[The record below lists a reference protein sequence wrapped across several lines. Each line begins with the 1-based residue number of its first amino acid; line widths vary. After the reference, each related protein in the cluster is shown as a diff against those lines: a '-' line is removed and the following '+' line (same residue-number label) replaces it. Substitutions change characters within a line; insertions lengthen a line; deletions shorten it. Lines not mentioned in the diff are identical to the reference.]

1 MPKLCLNMIV
11 KNESAIIEKCLAS
24 IAPHIHAYCIC
35 DTGSTDDTPD
45 RIDRFFRERGI
56 PGIVP
61 RTTFRTFEQ
70 ARNEALDAALRSRL
84 DFDYL
89 LFADADFE
97 LVVEDPGF
105 ARGIHAAAHSMLIK
119 HHSGSL
125 EYPLLRLVR
134 RDTPLRFVGATHEY
148 PDVGSVPRPLLT
160 GAHLRDNATGSSRV
174 EKYERDIRLLA
185 EALAANPRDARSAFY
200 LGNSYF
206 DIGRYDEAIA
216 AYATRIA
223 LGGWAEEVFYAMY
236 RTGQCHQG
244 LRREGEMFRQL
255 LATFDAFPHRA
266 EPLHVL
272 ALHEQ
277 RAGRHRSAY
286 LFARQGSEIPKPAEG
301 LFVQADV
308 YAWRLRD
315 IMGVSLYYMGR
326 MDESRRCCEEALAA
340 APASEHERIRRNIRW
355 ALGVEKP

>member
-24 IAPHIHAYCIC
+24 MAPHIDAFCIC
-35 DTGSTDDTPD
+35 DTGSTDDTPE
-45 RIDRFFRERGI
+45 RIERFFRERGI

-70 ARNEALDAALRSRL
+70 ARNEALDAALKSGL

-97 LVVEDPGF
+97 LVAENAGF
-105 ARGIHAAAHSMLIK
+105 KREISAAAHSMLIK

-125 EYPLLRLVR
+125 EYPLLRLAR
-134 RDTPLRFVGATHEY
+134 RDTPLRFVGVTHEY
-148 PDVGSVPRPLLT
+148 PDVGQTPRPLVT
-160 GAHLRDNATGSSRV
+160 GVYFRDNATGSSRV
-174 EKYERDIRLLA
+174 EKYERDIRLLS
-185 EALAANPRDARSAFY
+185 EALAANPKDARSAFY

-206 DIGRYDEAIA
+206 DIGRYDDAIS
-216 AYATRIA
+216 AYAKRIA
-223 LGGWAEEVFYAMY
+223 LGGWAEELFYSMY
-236 RTGQCHQG
+236 RTGQCYQG
-244 LRREGEMFRQL
+244 LGREGEMFRQL

-277 RAGRHRSAY
+277 RSGRHRSAY
-286 LFARQGSEIPKPAEG
+286 LFARQGSEVAKPVEG

-308 YAWRLRD
+308 YTWRLRD

-326 MDESRRCCEEALAA
+326 VDESRRLSEEALAA
-340 APASEHERIRRNIRW
+340 APASEHERIRKNIRW